1 MSFREFSKRVALVV
15 AVGLLL
21 AALWFLRDTL
31 LLAFFAVVLAVGISI
46 PSGWLQRLGLPR
58 GPANVL
64 SVLFVG
70 TVALVLLLWL
80 LPAIAVELGQLLRG
94 LPRALENAASAY
106 NGLREGNERLGQL
119 LPPAQPAGSSLSEE
133 EFRRLVDE
141 VVSTGLPILISG
153 GGLVV
158 SVVSNLVLVVFIAIL
173 SLVDPTAYVT
183 ASLYLVPKTYHP
195 RLVALWG
202 ELYLTLRTWLSAL
215 FTSITITVLLV
226 WVILGLLGMP
236 NVLVVAVFA
245 GFATFVPNIGAF
257 LPLIPITIFTLADDP
272 AKLLIMVPAYL
283 AIQSVESN
291 VLSPLIVKRQ
301 LSIPAAGMF
310 VFQIV
315 SGLIFGI
322 LGILLAVPLLAV
334 IVTLVRE
341 LYSRDVLGLG
351 EDITVSL
358 DKQRLRLEQNAVTGG
373 KTEKAPLVEPTPPPP
388 TVKPSSR
395 NAKHKDRTS

>member
-1 MSFREFSKRVALVV
+1 MSSQSELPWLSPS
-15 AVGLLL
+15 GLLL

-301 LSIPAAGMF
+301 LSIPGGGDVRVPNRLRAHFWYLGHPARRAPFGRHRHAGARTLQPRRAWFGGRHHSFFGQAEVAARAAHLYQRRQRSRKSAAGRTDRATT
-310 VFQIV
+310 
-315 SGLIFGI
+315 S
-322 LGILLAVPLLAV
+322 
-334 IVTLVRE
+334 
-341 LYSRDVLGLG
+341 
-351 EDITVSL
+351 
-358 DKQRLRLEQNAVTGG
+358 KQT
-373 KTEKAPLVEPTPPPP
+373 KAEEHQ
-388 TVKPSSR
+388 
-395 NAKHKDRTS
+395 A

>member
-1 MSFREFSKRVALVV
+1 
-15 AVGLLL
+15 
-21 AALWFLRDTL
+21 
-31 LLAFFAVVLAVGISI
+31 
-46 PSGWLQRLGLPR
+46 
-58 GPANVL
+58 
-64 SVLFVG
+64 
-70 TVALVLLLWL
+70 
-80 LPAIAVELGQLLRG
+80 
-94 LPRALENAASAY
+94 
-106 NGLREGNERLGQL
+106 
-119 LPPAQPAGSSLSEE
+119 
-133 EFRRLVDE
+133 
-141 VVSTGLPILISG
+141 
-153 GGLVV
+153 
-158 SVVSNLVLVVFIAIL
+158 
-173 SLVDPTAYVT
+173 
-183 ASLYLVPKTYHP
+183 
-195 RLVALWG
+195 
-202 ELYLTLRTWLSAL
+202 
-215 FTSITITVLLV
+215 
-226 WVILGLLGMP
+226 MP

-358 DKQRLRLEQNAVTGG
+358 DKQRLRLEQRTSTKEG
-373 KTEKAPLVEPTPPPP
+373 KEAEKAPLVEPTAPRPAS
-388 TVKPSSR
+388 KPR
-395 NAKHKDRTS
+395 RKNTKHKNRPS